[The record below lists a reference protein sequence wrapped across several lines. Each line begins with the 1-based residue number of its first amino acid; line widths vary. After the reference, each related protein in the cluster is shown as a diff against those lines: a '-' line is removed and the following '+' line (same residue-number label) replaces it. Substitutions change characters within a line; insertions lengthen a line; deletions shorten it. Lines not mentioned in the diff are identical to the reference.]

1 MNKKKWNKI
10 MKRKIYLI
18 LVILRNKMN
27 RLKRNNK
34 KNYRHR
40 NVNRNNK

>member
-34 KNYRHR
+34 KNYRHI